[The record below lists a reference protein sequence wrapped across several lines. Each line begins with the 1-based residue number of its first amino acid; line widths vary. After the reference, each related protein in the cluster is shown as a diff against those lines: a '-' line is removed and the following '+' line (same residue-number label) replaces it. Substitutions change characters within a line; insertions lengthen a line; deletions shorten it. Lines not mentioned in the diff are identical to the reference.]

1 MKSTKVHLKD
11 KENNPINILYLSAKQ
26 IVDMFL
32 KASVSAGGNPNAQ
45 VVIPVWIDTDKK
57 MLITIEQGPQTEA
70 DYAIFKAKK
79 EQQ

>member
-26 IVDMFL
+26 IVDMMKSSL
-32 KASVSAGGNPNAQ
+32 EKTGNNPNAQ
-45 VVIPVWIDTDKK
+45 ICLPVWIDSEPK
-57 MLITIEQGPQTEA
+57 MLITIEVGPQTEA

-79 EQQ
+79 EG